1 MRWIRHPGRALDAY
15 LDGELDTCHIDRV
28 VTHLSQ
34 CPLCRQRVAITQRI
48 GRSLQAMARN
58 LST

>member
-15 LDGELDTCHIDRV
+15 LDGELDRRDIDRV
-28 VTHLSQ
+28 VAHLGQ
-34 CPLCRQRVAITQRI
+34 CPLCRRRATITRQIRS
-48 GRSLQAMARN
+48 SLQAMARN